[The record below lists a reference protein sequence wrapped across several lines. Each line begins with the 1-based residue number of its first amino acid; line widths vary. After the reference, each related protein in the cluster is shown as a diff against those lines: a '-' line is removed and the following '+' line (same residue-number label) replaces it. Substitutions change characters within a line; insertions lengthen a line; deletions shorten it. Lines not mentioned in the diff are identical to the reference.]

1 MSTRQFSNRWSNPL
15 FPPDK
20 ISEIR
25 SIQIELEKKGIKTFA
40 THIGAPV
47 PRIENYFPALYEKT
61 NKILEKLTLSYGNLQ
76 GEQELREAYSAL
88 RTNVSSKNV
97 VVNDGGASK
106 SIGNV
111 LQLIVDTNK
120 TEVVRPEPGWVVYDF
135 IINSQSG
142 LAVPVKFF
150 DDSGNFTAENL
161 ETKVNK
167 NTAAILV
174 TTPDNPT
181 GRVINQEDYEKIE
194 KIAAK
199 NDTWIILDE
208 VYWHL
213 NFTGQIKELITNY
226 EQTIRLDSTSKWPA
240 APGIGL
246 GIMITQDNDYI
257 KNKYGVSALE
267 ALTRINRGQGTIRK
281 PSQAMALAIFNEL
294 NENPDL
300 LSKITESQNKRR
312 NAVLEDLKIPL
323 SEIGWKL
330 LGNLDGAIYAC
341 FETGINNPEYAKTFL
356 QKTGIAPVPWG
367 SGLIR
372 LCYGAVSLEEIKDM
386 SQIIKH
392 KKDELQNMYNDFRKN

>member
-150 DDSGNFTAENL
+150 DDSG
-161 ETKVNK
+161 
-167 NTAAILV
+167 
-174 TTPDNPT
+174 
-181 GRVINQEDYEKIE
+181 
-194 KIAAK
+194 
-199 NDTWIILDE
+199 
-208 VYWHL
+208 
-213 NFTGQIKELITNY
+213 
-226 EQTIRLDSTSKWPA
+226 TSH
-240 APGIGL
+240 
-246 GIMITQDNDYI
+246 
-257 KNKYGVSALE
+257 
-267 ALTRINRGQGTIRK
+267 
-281 PSQAMALAIFNEL
+281 
-294 NENPDL
+294 
-300 LSKITESQNKRR
+300 
-312 NAVLEDLKIPL
+312 
-323 SEIGWKL
+323 
-330 LGNLDGAIYAC
+330 
-341 FETGINNPEYAKTFL
+341 
-356 QKTGIAPVPWG
+356 
-367 SGLIR
+367 
-372 LCYGAVSLEEIKDM
+372 LCY
-386 SQIIKH
+386 
-392 KKDELQNMYNDFRKN
+392 N

>member
-47 PRIENYFPALYEKT
+47 PRIENYFPTLYEKT